1 MNPLN
6 ILIFLYIFYQTE
18 SYLNFPD
25 FFLVERIENCKNPI
39 DIKVIEEKEK
49 ILCICKEEYATEPF
63 ERDDNRCNYKRKK
76 QLIVFILELIG
87 FGIGHIYANN
97 YLIGIS
103 KLIYWLICI
112 TFCVLMRKEYVKRGD
127 NDEKVIIVTFISFL
141 LNVGLI
147 IWYVID
153 LASIGIGSYLDGNGI
168 DLYYWNEKKRF
179 NGH

>member
-6 ILIFLYIFYQTE
+6 ILIFLYIFYQIE
-18 SYLNFPD
+18 SYSNIPN
-25 FFLVERIENCKNPI
+25 FFLVEGVENCKNFKNTKFI
-39 DIKVIEEKEK
+39 DDKV
-49 ILCICKEEYATEPF
+49 LCICKEEYATEPF
-63 ERDDNRCNYKRKK
+63 DKDDIRCNYKRKK

-87 FGIGHIYANN
+87 VGIGYIYANN

>member
-25 FFLVERIENCKNPI
+25 FFLVERFDNCLNSI
-39 DIKVIEEKEK
+39 DAKFIEEKEK
-49 ILCICKEEYATEPF
+49 VLCICKEEYATEPF

-76 QLIVFILELIG
+76 QLIVFILEIIG

-97 YLIGIS
+97 YLIGIF
-103 KLIYWLICI
+103 KLIYWLISI

-127 NDEKVIIVTFISFL
+127 NDERVIIITFISFL

-147 IWYVID
+147 IWYAYD
-153 LASIGIGSYLDGNGI
+153 LASIGMGNYLDGNGI
-168 DLYYWNEKKRF
+168 DLFYWNEKKRF

>member
-18 SYLNFPD
+18 SYSNIPD
-25 FFLVERIENCKNPI
+25 FFLVEGVENCKNFKDTKFI
-39 DIKVIEEKEK
+39 DDKV
-49 ILCICKEEYATEPF
+49 LCICKEEYATEPF
-63 ERDDNRCNYKRKK
+63 DKDDIRCNYKRKK

-147 IWYVID
+147 IWYAID